1 MGENKYKSGSKI
13 SKEEFLAQFG
23 NETVDMMVK
32 IRLAWKKGRVF
43 PKIGDEYLAHFEIQ
57 IPWRERDINAWT
69 YMGTVHWYCKKK
81 TFGYPFPPKVNEGEC
96 YRIRVRKCIAEGGEG
111 QYLLE
116 EILEKNVHP
125 ENDSTLYNRILSEY
139 LDQFE
144 EKTEELLIYNE
155 KDVIVKKEKFI
166 FKGLIGVAGANILAS
181 EDGTYDLTSVSE
193 GKLLILHDNKQF
205 KDNQQIV
212 LKKGTV
218 YKVVVRK
225 SKEKTPY
232 VLRCLLERI
241 VEAGVKNDELVNMAA
256 KVESGI
262 IWNAEGIGDFKISRN
277 DGMSI
282 ASTEL
287 EWGDTGKTVDIDLES
302 DMGSHLTAN
311 KCADYLRK
319 ILAEREDWQNR
330 IFNCMVDETIGDDGL
345 IEIWEGG
352 DDEEDFRNITKEEF
366 IKRISI
372 SYISISLDGMTTV
385 YIDLDDMY
393 TDHCYW
399 IDILPDGEMSSHGLL
414 G

>member
-1 MGENKYKSGSKI
+1 MSENKYKSGSKI

-57 IPWRERDINAWT
+57 IPWREGDINAWA

-81 TFGYPFPPKVNEGEC
+81 AFGYPFPPKVNEGEC

-218 YKVVVRK
+218 YK
-225 SKEKTPY
+225 
-232 VLRCLLERI
+232 
-241 VEAGVKNDELVNMAA
+241 AA

-352 DDEEDFRNITKEEF
+352 DDDEDFRNITKEE
-366 IKRISI
+366 S
-372 SYISISLDGMTTV
+372 T
-385 YIDLDDMY
+385 
-393 TDHCYW
+393 
-399 IDILPDGEMSSHGLL
+399 
-414 G
+414 